1 MTLLFTD
8 ATYAVARLPD
18 PQTRE
23 LAQQAVHQL
32 EKLPD
37 YFLRFKAE
45 IEQNQT
51 LAACLAISST
61 ELENAY
67 EQSWVLFRQKEFLS
81 ALPLALYCST
91 FQSTNARYAFV
102 AASCLQRLQRPDEA
116 AQLYKTVLQLDE
128 THIAAAYRLGECL
141 LAIDR
146 NEEAR
151 DVLLETVELCRGNE
165 RYRRI
170 YELATERLAALN
182 R

>member
-1 MTLLFTD
+1 MTPLFTD

-23 LAQQAVHQL
+23 LAQQAVGHL

-37 YFLRFKAE
+37 YLSEFKVQ

-51 LAACLAISST
+51 LAACLAISAT
-61 ELENAY
+61 ELEIAY

-116 AQLYKTVLQLDE
+116 AQLYKTVLLLDE

-141 LAIDR
+141 LELGDK
-146 NEEAR
+146 EAASQ
-151 DVLLETVELCRGNE
+151 LFEWTVTLARGNFE
-165 RYRRI
+165 HRQFQDW
-170 YELATERLAALN
+170 AMQRLASI